1 MHNHDAGM
9 PTNPLH
15 ACHCFAARQ
24 AARHLTRIYDRHL
37 AAAGLTSTQF
47 SILVV
52 IHTGQT
58 SMRGLADTLVM
69 DRTTLLRALKPLQ
82 EQGLV
87 ASARHADDARQIVF
101 SLPPAARRLLKRA
114 APLWENAQHE
124 FEQTLGKT
132 ETRTMRGRLLEM
144 TRGAAA

>member
-1 MHNHDAGM
+1 MS
-9 PTNPLH
+9 TNPLH

-24 AARHLTRIYDRHL
+24 AARHVTRIYDRHL

-52 IHTGQT
+52 IHAGDV
-58 SMRGLADTLVM
+58 SMRALADVLVM

-87 ASARHADDARQIVF
+87 ASARHADDPRQLVF
-101 SLPPAARRLLKRA
+101 SLTPAARRQVKRA
-114 APLWENAQHE
+114 APFWENAQRE
-124 FEQTLGKT
+124 FEQSLGKT
-132 ETRTMRGRLLEM
+132 ETRAMRGRLLEM
-144 TRGAAA
+144 TRGAAV